1 MRPDSSARQ
10 RPGLP
15 SVRGLVLACAFTL
28 VAGCSAAPAGS
39 SRPAGEPAHVAAVAP
54 EPAPTAVPAAP
65 RPAEGASAAIAP
77 LLTYADRLR
86 PMAANDLALEITQLG
101 DPGDSPL
108 KQMQLAIA
116 LGMTRVPSDGMRA
129 QALLQRV
136 LGNAG
141 PEARPLHPLARLL
154 AAQHAEHRKS
164 EEALEKQ
171 AQVLRDSQRRIDQL
185 NERLEAMRAI
195 ERSLPARPRAPGS
208 APAVNGARPTP

>member
-1 MRPDSSARQ
+1 MHPDPSVRQ
-10 RPGLP
+10 CPGLP
-15 SVRGLVLACAFTL
+15 ALRGLVLACAFAL
-28 VAGCSAAPAGS
+28 VAGCSAAPAGPS
-39 SRPAGEPAHVAAVAP
+39 TSFADPAQVASVAS
-54 EPAPTAVPAAP
+54 EPAPTAAPAPP

-77 LLTYADRLR
+77 LLAYADRLR
-86 PMAANDLALEITQLG
+86 PLAANDLALEITQLG
-101 DPGDSPL
+101 DPGESPL

-116 LGMTRVPSDGMRA
+116 LGMTRIPNDSIRA

-136 LGNAG
+136 LGNGG

-154 AAQHAEHRKS
+154 AAQHADHRKA

-171 AQVLRDSQRRIDQL
+171 AQVLRESQRRIDQL

-208 APAVNGARPTP
+208 APAANGGRTTP